1 MWNSRIMLTLG
12 NAWTPA
18 RFWNVV
24 VTSDPE
30 KARRLKEQGYLERK
44 ASGSEWARWDKTHSS
59 CLGDIAD
66 RFSRGSE
73 PC

>member
-18 RFWNVV
+18 RFWTVV

-30 KARRLKEQGYLERK
+30 KVRKLKANGYLERR
-44 ASGSEWARWDKTHSS
+44 ATENEWKRWDKTHSS
-59 CLGDIAD
+59 CLGDISEM
-66 RFSRGSE
+66 FFRGDE
-73 PC
+73 Q